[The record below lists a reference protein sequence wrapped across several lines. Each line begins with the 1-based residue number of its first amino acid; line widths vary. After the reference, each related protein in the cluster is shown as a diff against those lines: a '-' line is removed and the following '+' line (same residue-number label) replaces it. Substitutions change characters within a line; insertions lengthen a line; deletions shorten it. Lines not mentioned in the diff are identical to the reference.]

1 MVPVLQVKVGQE
13 LLDGFKERAG
23 RQRLTMTE
31 LVVGWIEGY
40 LSGGEGQAGGGSA
53 SSSGTSGTTSGSND
67 SEQYAAL
74 AARVSA
80 LEQALIALQGTS
92 TTPHGGTSARRV
104 SESASGGASRDSG
117 FEVVDRGNPFGGAP
131 REASVPEPARAWMA
145 LPKGEPDLAA
155 IAPLAAG
162 RKLYL
167 EDGWVSFRS
176 PVAVTVKLADGTVL
190 AASATGWTGAEVEIT
205 APGGGWPGGE
215 GNRGL
220 KDVSAPVDA
229 VEFLS
234 PPELKE
240 AAE

>member
-1 MVPVLQVKVGQE
+1 MPTLQVPLSEEEMAVLKGAADYRGMKLRALVAAWVEAGCPLADGPSNGKAMVSNVEVMPASTEHLELARRQVE
-13 LLDGFKERAG
+13 LLEQLVELN
-23 RQRLTMTE
+23 RQ
-31 LVVGWIEGY
+31 
-40 LSGGEGQAGGGSA
+40 GQA
-53 SSSGTSGTTSGSND
+53 
-67 SEQYAAL
+67 
-74 AARVSA
+74 
-80 LEQALIALQGTS
+80 

-104 SESASGGASRDSG
+104 SESVSGNAPRDSG

-131 REASVPEPARAWMA
+131 REASVPEPARDWMA

-155 IAPLAAG
+155 IAPLTAG

-176 PVAVTVKLADGTVL
+176 PVAVKVKLADGTVL
-190 AASATGWTGAEVEIT
+190 AASAAGWTGAEVEIT

-234 PPELKE
+234 QPELKE